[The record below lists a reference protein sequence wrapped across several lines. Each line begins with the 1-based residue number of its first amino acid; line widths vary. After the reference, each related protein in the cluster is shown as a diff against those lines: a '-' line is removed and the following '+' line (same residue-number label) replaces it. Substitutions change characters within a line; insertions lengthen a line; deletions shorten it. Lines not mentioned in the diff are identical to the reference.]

1 MFLERSKRSKQNSK
15 KKHNSNF
22 LLIPKKMSSKI
33 EQQEKPKDNGVWVEY
48 YDNRFKNCQKKDK
61 EEDESKGSV
70 VVEKEAD
77 LHVVSGWTD
86 VEADVWTRYVRSVV
100 KDLGI
105 SNDGNGMS
113 MFELGCGCLGFLEQV
128 RLVYPKLEFAGMDGS
143 PAFLD
148 WLDAEKGYKKENF
161 YQGFLPK
168 GLKVE
173 EEEEKYDF
181 VVCNSVFQYLT
192 RDQAA
197 ETVRRALRLV
207 KKGGIVMICDVCD
220 EASKD
225 VEETF
230 MKHHVPGYGEG
241 KSHTYYSKSW
251 WTQFDGKV
259 SYFHSDAEGYRRKK
273 TRYQAVIQK

>member
-1 MFLERSKRSKQNSK
+1 
-15 KKHNSNF
+15 
-22 LLIPKKMSSKI
+22 MSSKV
-33 EQQEKPKDNGVWVEY
+33 ELQSEEKPKDNGVWVEY
-48 YDNRFKNCQKKDK
+48 YNNRFKNCQKKDK
-61 EEDESKGSV
+61 EEDESKGS
-70 VVEKEAD
+70 VEKEAD

-143 PAFLD
+143 PSFLD

-225 VEETF
+225 IEEAF

-259 SYFHSDAEGYRRKK
+259 SYFHSDAEGYLRKK